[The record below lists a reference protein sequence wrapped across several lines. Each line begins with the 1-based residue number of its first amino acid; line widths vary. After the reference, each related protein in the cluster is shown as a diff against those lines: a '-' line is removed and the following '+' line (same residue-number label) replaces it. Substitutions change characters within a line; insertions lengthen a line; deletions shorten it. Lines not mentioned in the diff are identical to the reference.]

1 MDGPRVSPKMH
12 LNHID
17 QNRPI
22 TPHINSYDIF
32 IHVRNICS
40 MSQYFDVFRILA

>member
-40 MSQYFDVFRILA
+40 MNQSFDVFRILP

>member
-1 MDGPRVSPKMH
+1 MGQEIGPKMH

-17 QNRPI
+17 KN
-22 TPHINSYDIF
+22 TPSTHHINSYDIF

-40 MSQYFDVFRILA
+40 MSQYFDLFRILP